1 MSADRGVCTDIVVR
15 AYRILDID
23 LQKEVHEDMQ
33 ISFSSYP
40 KNRGLKSTDTN
51 IDHRRVPNLMIFF
64 SRHGT
69 EISITPMPVTT
80 NPGKLFVGIY
90 AALLQM

>member
-23 LQKEVHEDMQ
+23 LQKERHEDMQ

-40 KNRGLKSTDTN
+40 KNRGLKRTDTN
-51 IDHRRVPNLMIFF
+51 IDHRRVPNLMNFF

-90 AALLQM
+90 AALLHM